1 MVDKRSVDW
10 IAGFITEELDIFEG
24 DAKIERLQDEY
35 KILAAAISQGR
46 GHAATKRIRIR
57 QTEIRKRVAEIRA
70 KGIQQDGEEGGGGE
84 GEEGEKLGPRDS
96 MLAKIASKAIGH
108 DFTPPDVYK
117 KHGSTKILDMLIA
130 PGLAWGRIPWD
141 ELMEIPLSQDVRQK
155 ILAMLLTSISR
166 K

>member
-70 KGIQQDGEEGGGGE
+70 KGIQQDGEEGGGVRGAGARHRWE
-84 GEEGEKLGPRDS
+84 VALAGGSAVPRGVQRRPE
-96 MLAKIASKAIGH
+96 ACA
-108 DFTPPDVYK
+108 VR
-117 KHGSTKILDMLIA
+117 
-130 PGLAWGRIPWD
+130 AW
-141 ELMEIPLSQDVRQK
+141 ECN
-155 ILAMLLTSISR
+155 A
-166 K
+166 